1 MRIII
6 VGAGRIGAELARML
20 AHREGNE
27 IVIIEADGSR
37 CRALAEK
44 LDALVLEGDGTH
56 PEILRKANLAE
67 ADALVAV
74 TGSDAI
80 NAVITMLGHRAGV
93 SKIVVK
99 LDEPGLAPACLEVG
113 ATDIIAPSLASAAG
127 IASVLYGFHR
137 LDFTLV
143 TRGGLRLVELAAG
156 AAAGRKLSE
165 VELPDS
171 VLVVAIVRGD
181 ESLLARGKS
190 KIETD
195 DGLLMLVEDDSALAK
210 AKSILHPS

>member
-1 MRIII
+1 VRIII